1 MKIKTKLL
9 LILSTL
15 PLIIFLL
22 IGTSWLQISGL
33 QKMSDTTQ
41 SNYESSFLASQIHRE
56 IKNMAITLRDIII
69 LTDQAVIEKELILI
83 EQQSENVRQSIS
95 LLETKVTTAEHKELL
110 EDLINTTQ
118 EFNVY
123 KAQVINLISSGD
135 REEAIQLMHSDGR
148 VIHNEL
154 LQIISVLTDT
164 FEENMNSSFQS
175 FLIDY
180 RQQII
185 TGSIITLAGLL
196 VVIGLVFR
204 SVWQLAR
211 RLNQVSVVMNRVAN
225 GSGDLNTRVEVIAHD
240 EIDDVAISFNK
251 MVESLDKQTRK
262 EQDLTWVKTNI
273 AEITTSLTGMHELET
288 LSRTF
293 LTKIVP
299 LLEASQAVF
308 YIKDA
313 VKEDDDIQYKLIA
326 SYAFKERKHLS
337 NTFTE
342 GEGLV
347 GQAVLE
353 KTPIILTDV
362 PSDYVRVKSGLG
374 EAPPLNLY
382 VLPIIFEGNVNGVI
396 ELASFKP
403 FTSTQ
408 QTFLEETIAGLGIII
423 DGLMRRI
430 QLAKALEESQIL
442 MEEIQAQSEELQ
454 SQQEELRITNEEL
467 EEQTQS
473 LRQSEEKLQLQQEEL
488 EQTNSELK
496 EKALRLEERN
506 KMIEFTNKEMEM
518 YQKELE
524 EKAKQLALSSKYKSE
539 FLANMSHELRTPLNS
554 LLLLSKL
561 LADNQGGNLNE
572 KQVQYAKTIYSS
584 GNDLLALINDILDL
598 AKIESG
604 KVDVNPSEVVIADL
618 AEFVESTFRPLATDK
633 GLQFNV
639 HLGENLPRFIF
650 SDQQKIQQVLKNLL
664 SNAFKFTFKGNVTLE
679 VDCIQGDDKNK
690 FYFSVKDTGVGI
702 PKDKQELIFHAF
714 QQVDGTT
721 SRKFGGTGLGLSIS
735 REIADRLGG
744 DVTVNSEVGMG
755 STFTFYVSDYNE
767 ETINRNSLLPVKE
780 AAAAIEKVDGIPT
793 VPTSNSLTE
802 PPIET
807 VSVQSNHDIKRLLI
821 VDDDMVQRNS
831 LMEYIGDR
839 NVIIKAVSTGTEA
852 IEELKVGQFDCIVLD
867 LGLSDTSGFGLL
879 EKIKSKPEYDE
890 VKVFIY
896 TGRDLSSK
904 EEMYLNKYA
913 HTIIIKDVHSPQR
926 LKDELTIYLNPS
938 SDEAEEDMES
948 EVEQIK
954 IDPALEGKKILLV
967 DDDVRNVYALSSILE
982 LYGLKITFAENGVEC
997 LDILKDD
1004 SDFDL
1009 ILMDIMMPE
1018 MDGYETIQKIRAIPD
1033 FLQLPVIALTAKAM
1047 KEDREKCMEAGAS
1060 DYIMKPIDPGKLI
1073 SLIRVWLFS
1082 QESELK

>member
-9 LILSTL
+9 MVLSTL
-15 PLIIFLL
+15 PLLIFLL
-22 IGTSWLQISGL
+22 ICTSWFQISGL
-33 QKMSDTTQ
+33 QKMSETAQ

-56 IKNMAITLRDIII
+56 IKNMAITLRDIVI
-69 LTDQAVIEKELILI
+69 LTDQEAVEKELLLL

-95 LLETKVTTAEHKELL
+95 LFETKVKTTEHEELIGNL
-110 EDLINTTQ
+110 KNINQ
-118 EFNVY
+118 DFNIY
-123 KAQVINLISSGD
+123 SDQVVNLISSGD
-135 REEAIQLMHSDGR
+135 REEAIVLMINDGR
-148 VIHNEL
+148 AIHNEF
-154 LQIISVLTDT
+154 LQVINDLTDT
-164 FEENMNSSFQS
+164 FEENMNTSFQS
-175 FLIDY
+175 FLMDY

-185 TGSIITLAGLL
+185 AGSIISLAGLL

-211 RLNQVSVVMNRVAN
+211 RLNHVSSVMNKVAN
-225 GSGDLNTRVEVIAHD
+225 GNGDLNTKVEVVAND
-240 EIDDVAISFNK
+240 EIDEVAASFNK

-273 AEITTSLTGMHELET
+273 AEITTSLTGMQDLET
-288 LSRTF
+288 LARTF

-299 LLEASQAVF
+299 LTGASQAVF
-308 YIKDA
+308 YIKDGE
-313 VKEDDDIQYKLIA
+313 KEDDDLKYKLLA

-337 NTFTE
+337 NTFAE

-347 GQAVLE
+347 GQVVLE
-353 KTPIILTDV
+353 KTPIILTNV
-362 PSDYVRVKSGLG
+362 PADYVVVKSGLG

-382 VLPIIFEGNVNGVI
+382 VLPVIFEGNVNAVV

-403 FTSTQ
+403 FTPTQ

-430 QLAKALEESQIL
+430 QLAKALEESQML

-496 EKALRLEERN
+496 EKAVRLEERN
-506 KMIEFTNKEMEM
+506 KMIELSNKEMEM
-518 YQKELE
+518 YQTELE

-561 LADNQGGNLNE
+561 LGDNQGGNLTE

-584 GNDLLALINDILDL
+584 GNDLLTLINDILDL

-604 KVDVNPSEVVIADL
+604 KVDVNPSEVYIEDL
-618 AEFVESTFRPLATDK
+618 AEFVEATFRPLAIDK
-633 GLQFNV
+633 GLQFDIL
-639 HLGENLPRFIF
+639 LGENLPSFIF
-650 SDQQKIQQVLKNLL
+650 SDQQKLQQVLKNLL
-664 SNAFKFTFKGNVTLE
+664 SNAFKFTLKGKVTLA
-679 VDCIQGDDKNK
+679 VDCIQNDDRNE
-690 FYFSVKDTGVGI
+690 FLFSVKDTGVGI
-702 PKDKQELIFHAF
+702 PKDKQELIFQAF
-714 QQVDGTT
+714 QQADGTT
-721 SRKFGGTGLGLSIS
+721 SRKFGGTGLGLSIC

-744 DVTVNSEVGMG
+744 DVTVDSELGIG
-755 STFTFYVSDYNE
+755 STFTFSVSDYNKKE
-767 ETINRNSLLPVKE
+767 INEKSLFSVEE
-780 AAAAIEKVDGIPT
+780 AAAAIEKVDEQSPVT
-793 VPTSNSLTE
+793 LAE
-802 PPIET
+802 QPIET
-807 VSVQSNHDIKRLLI
+807 APLQTSHDIKRLLI
-821 VDDDMVQRNS
+821 VDDDQVQRNS
-831 LMEYIGDR
+831 LMEFIGDR

-852 IEELKVGQFDCIVLD
+852 IEELKVDQFDCIVLD
-867 LGLSDTSGFGLL
+867 LGLSDTSGFALL
-879 EKIKSKPEYDE
+879 EKIKSKSEYDE

-896 TGRDLSSK
+896 TGRELSSK

-913 HTIIIKDVHSPQR
+913 HSIIIKDVHSPQR
-926 LKDELTIYLNPS
+926 LKDELAIYLNS
-938 SDEAEEDMES
+938 GSEEAKERECEVDEIS
-948 EVEQIK
+948 

-982 LYGLKITFAENGVEC
+982 LYGLRITFAENGVEC
-997 LDILKDD
+997 LEILKVD
-1004 SDFDL
+1004 SEFDL

-1018 MDGYETIQKIRAIPD
+1018 MDGYETIQRIRAVPE
-1033 FLQLPVIALTAKAM
+1033 FLHLPVIALTAKAM
-1047 KEDREKCMEAGAS
+1047 KEDREKCIEAGAS
-1060 DYIMKPIDPGKLI
+1060 DYIMKPIDTDKLI

-1082 QESELK
+1082 QESGLK